1 MRLSRVVLAAL
12 LFSLTSAL
20 AQDRFRRVEIV
31 LPETRPAPKTWLS
44 EVDRDHPLVG
54 RMWSTTNRSF
64 FKPESLGP
72 ALRRTELILV
82 GEVHDNPD
90 HHRLQA
96 WMIREAA
103 PPRQLRRRP
112 TVVMEMISEDQ
123 SAALSRFLA
132 GRRGGR
138 STLGPEDLGR
148 ILNWEG
154 RGWPSWSIYQPI
166 AETALEMGLSIAYG
180 DAGRDRIKT
189 VREKGLAAL
198 PNRDSDRMKLSVAL
212 PQRLDAAL
220 LEELGQSHCG
230 VLPESSWPGML
241 AVQRL
246 RDATLADQLLR
257 ADLRRGAILLT
268 GNGHIRRDRGVPWY
282 LAQRAPERSTL
293 VVMLAEVLPGQTDPE
308 AYLPRDPDGVAVV
321 DFVWFTPRKERSDP
335 CEAFRRLRS
344 KAPG

>member
-12 LFSLTSAL
+12 PMLLSSAF
-20 AQDRFRRVEIV
+20 AQDRLRRIEIV
-31 LPETRPAPKTWLS
+31 LPDTRAAPKTWIS

-72 ALRRTELILV
+72 ALRRTELILL

-103 PPRQLRRRP
+103 PPRQTRRRP

-123 SAALSRFLA
+123 SAALSKFLA
-132 GRRGGR
+132 GRRSGR
-138 STLGPEDLGR
+138 STLGPEDLGKV
-148 ILNWEG
+148 LTWEA
-154 RGWPSWSIYQPI
+154 RGWPSLSIYQPI
-166 AETALEMGLSIAYG
+166 AETAIEAGLTLAHG
-180 DAGRDRIKT
+180 DAGRERIKS
-189 VREKGLAAL
+189 VREKGLSAL
-198 PNRDSDRMKLSVAL
+198 PQRESERLKLSLPL

-230 VLPESSWPGML
+230 VMPATALPAML

-257 ADLRRGAILLT
+257 ADARRGAILLA

-282 LAQRAPERSTL
+282 LAQRTPERSTL
-293 VVMLAEVLPGQTDPE
+293 VVMLAEVLPGETDPE
-308 AYLPRDPDGVAVV
+308 SYLPRDPDGIAAV
-321 DFVWFTPRKERSDP
+321 DFVWFTPRKERLDP
-335 CEAFRRLRS
+335 CEAFKRMRS